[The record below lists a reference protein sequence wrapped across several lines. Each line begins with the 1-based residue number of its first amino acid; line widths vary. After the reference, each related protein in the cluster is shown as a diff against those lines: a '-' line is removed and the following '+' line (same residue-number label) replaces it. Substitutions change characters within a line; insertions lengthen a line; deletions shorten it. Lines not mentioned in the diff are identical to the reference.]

1 MWIGALDDECEPI
14 LSRVDDALRLIKTYD
29 LRRYHRLLRDLD
41 RIWVHLLNGNVVAQ
55 FNKSLRA
62 CEIDIRFM
70 LEEDTTSEV
79 LAGVIVHEATH
90 ARLEYRGIEYLE
102 PARDRIEK
110 ICVRQELLF
119 ASKLPDG
126 QRALEF
132 AQYRLE
138 STVDRTD
145 AGFQRREIDGMLENL
160 RYTGAP
166 EWLVRCMGALLTW
179 AERRNSR
186 RQAALSDK

>member
-1 MWIGALDDECEPI
+1 M
-14 LSRVDDALRLIKTYD
+14 
-29 LRRYHRLLRDLD
+29 
-41 RIWVHLLNGNVVAQ
+41 AQ

-119 ASKLPDG
+119 AAKLPHG

-138 STVDRTD
+138 STVDSTD
-145 AGFQRREIDGMLENL
+145 AGSQRREIEGMLENL

-179 AERRNSR
+179 AERRGSR
-186 RQAALSDK
+186 GQAALSDK